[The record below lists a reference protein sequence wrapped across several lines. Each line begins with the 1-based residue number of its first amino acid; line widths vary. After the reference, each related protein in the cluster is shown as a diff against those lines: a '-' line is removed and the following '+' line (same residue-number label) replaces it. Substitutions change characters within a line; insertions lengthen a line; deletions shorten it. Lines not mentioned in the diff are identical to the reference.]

1 MNKKIISIISIIL
14 LGLLTSACTT
24 RQGSFTILSTKN
36 VEISRID
43 LKKVD
48 FTRNVEGRDG
58 RFTLLFIPFG
68 SAPNLED
75 TVNSCLEA
83 GNGDFMTSAVLH
95 NTSWSVILFGW
106 ESWTIKGDVGN
117 SLSSGV
123 PVSAPVSA
131 PAPVSDSAPDSVPAA
146 NITQ

>member
-24 RQGSFTILSTKN
+24 RQGSFTMLSTKN
-36 VEISRID
+36 VEISRVD

-48 FTRNVEGRDG
+48 FTRNVEGKDG

-68 SAPNLED
+68 STPNLED
-75 TVNSCLEA
+75 AVNSCLEA

-95 NTSWSVILFGW
+95 STSWSVILFGW

-117 SLSSGV
+117 SLSTGS
-123 PVSAPVSA
+123 
-131 PAPVSDSAPDSVPAA
+131 PVSDSVPVPDSVSDSDSAA